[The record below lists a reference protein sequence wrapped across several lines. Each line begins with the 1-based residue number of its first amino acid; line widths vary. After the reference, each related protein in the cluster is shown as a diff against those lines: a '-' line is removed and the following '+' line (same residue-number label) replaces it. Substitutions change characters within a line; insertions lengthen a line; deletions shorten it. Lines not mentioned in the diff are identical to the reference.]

1 MIGMMCQTKNS
12 RDQQIAQKGRTLSPT
27 TATLEPLDRIIW
39 SADVENPEK
48 LQAELEAMPDLRLVK
63 LDRLFLEGRDLAIIA
78 RVQQDMGFRVFDDSK
93 MIEIPTKLRAVALK
107 HLKYKP
113 WMLNCMAGSVSS
125 LTLASENSDE
135 LDGLKMFADAC
146 HNVGTLPCGVTVLT
160 SKTDKIVGRE
170 YGRTPV
176 DQVLVYVGILQE
188 CGFTDV
194 VCSPDEVA
202 AIRSVPDFAD
212 LNLNTPGIRLPD
224 AAADDQ
230 ARKNTPEGAV
240 AAGATRLVI
249 GRPIT
254 NGVSADNLA
263 AIAARLPHAV

>member
-1 MIGMMCQTKNS
+1 M
-12 RDQQIAQKGRTLSPT
+12 
-27 TATLEPLDRIIW
+27 
-39 SADVENPEK
+39 
-48 LQAELEAMPDLRLVK
+48 
-63 LDRLFLEGRDLAIIA
+63 
-78 RVQQDMGFRVFDDSK
+78 
-93 MIEIPTKLRAVALK
+93 
-107 HLKYKP
+107 
-113 WMLNCMAGSVSS
+113 
-125 LTLASENSDE
+125 
-135 LDGLKMFADAC
+135 
-146 HNVGTLPCGVTVLT
+146 
-160 SKTDKIVGRE
+160 
-170 YGRTPV
+170 
-176 DQVLVYVGILQE
+176 LVYVGILQE

-263 AIAARLPHAV
+263 AIAARLPHAA